1 MEMSKVWFVTGS
13 SRGLGLEI
21 AKAALAA
28 GQKVVATARD
38 ASAVKKALGEQE
50 NLLALNLDVT
60 KPTEAEAA
68 VKAAIAKFG
77 TVDVLV
83 NNAGYGHFGPF
94 EEASV
99 DDVAKQFDVNLF
111 GAMHVTRAVLPVMRR
126 RKSGRVFNISSIA
139 GLHGFGLSSLYCS
152 SKFALAGWSE
162 SLSMELEPLG
172 IQVTCVEPGFFRTDF
187 LGGSSVQYVEA
198 KLPEYEGGVKQ
209 MRAWLDGKHQT
220 QEGDPKKLA
229 GALWQLVAAEKQPI
243 HLLMGS
249 DAVQRMY
256 DRIARDTAETQQWKS
271 VSVSTDF

>member
-1 MEMSKVWFVTGS
+1 MSKVWFITGS
-13 SRGLGLEI
+13 SRGLGLDV

-28 GQKVVATARD
+28 GHKVVATARN
-38 ASAVKKALGEQE
+38 ANVVIKAFGEHE
-50 NLLALNLDVT
+50 NLLAFNLDVT
-60 KPTEAEAA
+60 KPADAEAA
-68 VKAAIAKFG
+68 VKAALARFG

-94 EEASV
+94 EEASA
-99 DDVAKQFDVNLF
+99 DDVARQFDVNLF

-139 GLHGFGLSSLYCS
+139 GLQGFGLSSLYCS
-152 SKFALAGWSE
+152 SKFAVAGWSE

-187 LGGSSVQYVEA
+187 LGGSSVQYVDA

-209 MRAWLDGKHQT
+209 MREWLDGKHQT

-229 GALWQLVAAEKQPI
+229 VALLQLVAAEKQPV

-249 DAVQRMY
+249 DAVQRMQ
-256 DRIARDTAETQQWKS
+256 DRIARDTAETEEWKS

>member
-1 MEMSKVWFVTGS
+1 MSKVWLVTGS
-13 SRGLGLEI
+13 SRGLGHEI

-28 GQKVVATARD
+28 GQKVVAAARD
-38 ASAVKKALGEQE
+38 ASAVKKTLGEQE

-60 KPTEAEAA
+60 KPADAEAA
-68 VKAAIAKFG
+68 VKAAISKFG
-77 TVDVLV
+77 TVEVLV

-111 GAMHVTRAVLPVMRR
+111 GAMHVTRAVLPEMRR
-126 RKSGRVFNISSIA
+126 KKSGRIFNISSIA
-139 GLHGFGLSSLYCS
+139 GLQGFGLSSLYCS

-162 SLSMELEPLG
+162 SMSMELEPLG
-172 IQVTCVEPGFFRTDF
+172 IQVTCVEPGMFRTEF
-187 LGGSSVQYVEA
+187 LGRSSAQYVDA
-198 KLPEYEGGVKQ
+198 KLPEYEGGVRQ
-209 MRAWLDGKHQT
+209 LREWLDGKHQT

-229 GALWQLVAAEKQPI
+229 EALLQLVAAEKQPA

-249 DAVQRMY
+249 DAVQRMH

>member
-1 MEMSKVWFVTGS
+1 MSKVWFVTGS

-38 ASAVKKALGEQE
+38 AGAVKKALGEQE
-50 NLLALNLDVT
+50 NLLALDLDVT
-60 KPTEAEAA
+60 KPADAEAA
-68 VKAAIAKFG
+68 VKAAISKFG

-94 EEASV
+94 EEASAE
-99 DDVAKQFDVNLF
+99 DVAKQFDVNLF
-111 GAMHVTRAVLPVMRR
+111 GAMHVTRAVLPEMRR
-126 RKSGRVFNISSIA
+126 KKSGRIFNISSIA
-139 GLHGFGLSSLYCS
+139 GLQGFGLSSLYCS

-162 SLSMELEPLG
+162 SMSMELEPLG
-172 IQVTCVEPGFFRTDF
+172 IQVTCVEPGMFRTEF
-187 LGGSSVQYVEA
+187 LGSGSAQYVDA

-209 MRAWLDGKHQT
+209 LREWLDGKHQT

-229 GALWQLVAAEKQPI
+229 EALLQLVSAEKQPV

-249 DAVQRMY
+249 DAVQRMH
-256 DRIARDTAETQQWKS
+256 DRIARDTAETQQWTS

>member
-1 MEMSKVWFVTGS
+1 
-13 SRGLGLEI
+13 
-21 AKAALAA
+21 
-28 GQKVVATARD
+28 
-38 ASAVKKALGEQE
+38 
-50 NLLALNLDVT
+50 
-60 KPTEAEAA
+60 
-68 VKAAIAKFG
+68 
-77 TVDVLV
+77 
-83 NNAGYGHFGPF
+83 
-94 EEASV
+94 
-99 DDVAKQFDVNLF
+99 
-111 GAMHVTRAVLPVMRR
+111 MHVTRAVLPVMRR

-139 GLHGFGLSSLYCS
+139 GLQGFGLSSLYCS

>member
-13 SRGLGLEI
+13 SRGLGLDI
-21 AKAALAA
+21 TKVALAA

-38 ASAVKKALGEQE
+38 ANAVTKALGEQE

-60 KPTEAEAA
+60 KPADAEAA
-68 VKAAIAKFG
+68 VKAAIGKFG

-94 EEASV
+94 EEANAK
-99 DDVAKQFDVNLF
+99 DVAKQFDVNLF
-111 GAMHVTRAVLPVMRR
+111 GAMHVTRAVLPEMRR
-126 RKSGRVFNISSIA
+126 KKSGRIFNISSIA
-139 GLHGFGLSSLYCS
+139 GLQGFGMSSLYCS

-172 IQVTCVEPGFFRTDF
+172 IQVTCVEPSFFRTEF
-187 LGGSSVQYVEA
+187 LGGNSVQYVDA

-209 MRAWLDGKHQT
+209 LREWLDGKHQT

-229 GALWQLVAAEKQPI
+229 EALLQLVAAERQPV

-249 DAVQRMY
+249 DAVQRMH

>member
-1 MEMSKVWFVTGS
+1 MSKVWFVTGS
-13 SRGLGLEI
+13 SRGLGLDI

-28 GQKVVATARD
+28 GQKVVATARG
-38 ASAVKKALGEQE
+38 ASAVTKVLGEQE
-50 NLLALNLDVT
+50 NLLVLNLDVT
-60 KPTEAEAA
+60 KPADAEAA
-68 VKAAIAKFG
+68 VKAAISKFG

-94 EEASV
+94 EEASAK
-99 DDVAKQFDVNLF
+99 DVVAQFDVNLF
-111 GAMHVTRAVLPVMRR
+111 GAMHVTHAVLPEMRR
-126 RKSGRVFNISSIA
+126 KKSGRVFNISSIA
-139 GLHGFGLSSLYCS
+139 GLQGFSMSSLYCS
-152 SKFALAGWSE
+152 SKFAMAGWSE

-172 IQVTCVEPGFFRTDF
+172 IQVTCVEPGFFRTEF
-187 LGGSSVQYVEA
+187 LGGSSVQYVDA

-209 MRAWLDGKHQT
+209 LREWLDEKHQT

-229 GALWQLVAAEKQPI
+229 AALLHLVAVEKQPV

-249 DAVQRMY
+249 DAVQRMN

>member
-1 MEMSKVWFVTGS
+1 MSKVWFVTGS

-38 ASAVKKALGEQE
+38 ASAVMKALGEQE

-60 KPTEAEAA
+60 KSVDAEAA
-68 VKAAIAKFG
+68 VNAAIAKFR

-99 DDVAKQFDVNLF
+99 DDVTNQFNVNLF
-111 GAMHVTRAVLPVMRR
+111 GAMHVTRAVLPGMRR
-126 RKSGRVFNISSIA
+126 KKSGRIFNISSIA
-139 GLHGFGLSSLYCS
+139 GLQGFGLSSLYCS

-162 SLSMELEPLG
+162 SMSMELEPLG
-172 IQVTCVEPGFFRTDF
+172 IQVTCVEPGFFRTEF
-187 LGGSSVQYVEA
+187 LGSSSAQYVDA
-198 KLPEYEGGVKQ
+198 KLPEYESGVKQ

-220 QEGDPKKLA
+220 QEGDPRKLA
-229 GALWQLVAAEKQPI
+229 EALLQLVAAEKQPA

-249 DAVQRMY
+249 DAVERMH
-256 DRIARDTAETQQWKS
+256 DRIARDTTETQHWTS